1 MISIPAS
8 LQVMRWT
15 MSETMKRATFG
26 AGCFWGVQASFD
38 RLKGVVCTQVGYMG
52 GRTENPTYEQ
62 VCTNRTGHAEVVDLR
77 YDPQQISYEE
87 LLEAFWNMHD
97 PTTPNRQGPDVGAQY
112 RSVVFYYD
120 EEQRRA
126 AEAMKDRLSKSG
138 RFSRPIVTEI
148 TSASPFWRAEEYH
161 QKYHEKHGGACPI

>member
-1 MISIPAS
+1 
-8 LQVMRWT
+8 
-15 MSETMKRATFG
+15 MSETVRRAAFG

-38 RLKGVVCTQVGYMG
+38 RIKGVVSTQVGYMG
-52 GRTENPTYEQ
+52 GRTESPTYEQ
-62 VCTNRTGHAEVVDLR
+62 VCTNRTGHAETVEVQ
-77 YDPQQISYEE
+77 YDPEQVSYEQ

-120 EEQRRA
+120 EGQRQA
-126 AEAMKDRLSKSG
+126 AEAMKERLSRSG

-148 TSASPFWRAEEYH
+148 VPAETFWRAEEYH
-161 QKYHEKHGGACPI
+161 QKYHEKHGGACRI

>member
-1 MISIPAS
+1 MNAM
-8 LQVMRWT
+8 V
-15 MSETMKRATFG
+15 KRATFG

-77 YDPQQISYEE
+77 YDPGQISYEE

-97 PTTPNRQGPDVGAQY
+97 PTTLNRQGLDVGMQY
-112 RSVVFYYD
+112 RSVIFYYD
-120 EEQRRA
+120 EEQKRA
-126 AEAMKDRLSKSG
+126 AKAVMDWLSKSG

-148 TSASPFWRAEEYH
+148 APAVPFWRAEEYH

>member
-1 MISIPAS
+1 
-8 LQVMRWT
+8 
-15 MSETMKRATFG
+15 MSETVKRATFG

-77 YDPQQISYEE
+77 YDPEQISYEE

-97 PTTPNRQGPDVGAQY
+97 PTTPNRQGLDVGMQY

-120 EEQRRA
+120 EEQKRA
-126 AEAMKDRLSKSG
+126 AKAVMGRLSKSG

-148 TSASPFWRAEEYH
+148 APAVPFWRAEEYH

>member
-1 MISIPAS
+1 MNAM
-8 LQVMRWT
+8 V
-15 MSETMKRATFG
+15 KRATFG

-77 YDPQQISYEE
+77 YDPGQISYEE

-97 PTTPNRQGPDVGAQY
+97 PTTLNRQGLDVGMQY
-112 RSVVFYYD
+112 RSVIFYYD
-120 EEQRRA
+120 EEQKRA
-126 AEAMKDRLSKSG
+126 AKAVMDRLSKSG

-148 TSASPFWRAEEYH
+148 APAVPFWRAEEYH

>member
-1 MISIPAS
+1 MNAM
-8 LQVMRWT
+8 V
-15 MSETMKRATFG
+15 KRATFG

-52 GRTENPTYEQ
+52 GRTENPPYEQ

-77 YDPQQISYEE
+77 YDPGQISYEE

-97 PTTPNRQGPDVGAQY
+97 PTTLNRQGLDVGMQY
-112 RSVVFYYD
+112 RSVIFYYD
-120 EEQRRA
+120 EEQKRA
-126 AEAMKDRLSKSG
+126 AKAVMDRLSKSG

-148 TSASPFWRAEEYH
+148 APAVPFWRAEEYH